1 MNGIENI
8 FHFILKSFFTVIFI
22 IFIVGAGVLSGF
34 LVYENAFYV
43 RDTIV
48 PSVVGDELKVAQKKL
63 YEAGLKINISGEEFN
78 EKITQ
83 NKVIKQDP
91 ISGKKIKKNRE
102 VNVIISKGIK
112 IISLTIPDLKN
123 KELKEAISILEEYKL
138 KLGRIT
144 YTYHFTIPKDKIIA
158 QMPEPGKVTSN
169 SNTVNLLVSKGH
181 YK

>member
-1 MNGIENI
+1 MNETGKV
-8 FHFILKSFFTVIFI
+8 FRFILKLLFAVIII

-43 RDTIV
+43 HDTVV
-48 PSVVGDELKVAQKKL
+48 PSVVGDELEVAQKKL
-63 YEAGLKINISGEEFN
+63 YEVGLKINISGEEFN

-112 IISLTIPDLKN
+112 VLSLEIPDLKN

-138 KLGRIT
+138 KLGKIT
-144 YTYHFTIPKDKIIA
+144 YTYHFTIPKDKVIA
-158 QMPEPGKVTSN
+158 QMPESGEVTSN
-169 SNTVNLLVSKGH
+169 NNTVNLLVSKGH
-181 YK
+181 Y